1 MMNPKWFYLSLT
13 DEFLELENFL
23 KIKSMENKKKINN
36 QVFENLPEPL
46 KQLTNLFEDRERDI
60 VLLSC
65 LGVLSGCLPKVYGI
79 YGGRKVYSNLYF
91 FIVAPAASG
100 KGAVNYSIG
109 LVKSIHDKIK
119 NESEKEARDC
129 KKNKEIDNKDC
140 PKIRFKI
147 IAGNTSSSQ
156 IYSSL
161 ANSHYGSIIVES
173 EADTITGAMKNDWGD
188 FSDVLRK
195 AFHHEKL
202 SITRKKDDLSIEIEN
217 PRLSMV
223 LCGTPNQVKPLI
235 QSKENGLFSRFMY
248 FKFENYTSWQNVFE
262 NKEDLSQSFEAAGKD
277 LIYPLYGKLFN
288 NPNEIEFKLS
298 KEHIIHFNKL
308 MDYISNSVHE
318 NNPEEFISNVRRH
331 GLILF
336 RIAMTLTVIRN
347 HCNNTLDLSKAIIC
361 NEDDYNIAVS
371 LTKNLLRHALQIFS
385 EFGDSLLSQQ
395 DDELLFSLSE
405 TFSRK
410 EAVEKAEKYGI
421 PERTMD
427 EKLKQWRKKK
437 AIRKIKHGKYKRI
450 LG

>member
-1 MMNPKWFYLSLT
+1 MDKNMKI
-13 DEFLELENFL
+13 DEQ
-23 KIKSMENKKKINN
+23 IY
-36 QVFENLPEPL
+36 QNLPEPL
-46 KQLTNLFEDRERDI
+46 KQLTDLFEDRERDI

-79 YGGRKVYSNLYF
+79 YGGSKVYSNLYF

-100 KGAVNYSIG
+100 KGAVKYAIG
-109 LVKSIHDKIK
+109 LVKSIHEKIK
-119 NESEKEARDC
+119 NDSEQEAKDC
-129 KKNKEIDNKDC
+129 KKNKDIDNDDC
-140 PKIRFKI
+140 PGIKYKI

-161 ANSHYGSIIVES
+161 ADSHYGSIILES
-173 EADTITGAMKNDWGD
+173 EADSITGAMTNDWGN

-202 SITRKKDDLSIEIEN
+202 SITRKKDNLNLEIDN

-223 LCGTPNQVKPLI
+223 LCGTPDQVKPLI

-248 FKFENYTSWQNVFE
+248 FKFKNYSGWKDVFGYS
-262 NKEDLSQSFEAAGKD
+262 EDVSKHFESIGND
-277 LIYPLYGKLFN
+277 CIYPLYGKLFQ
-288 NPNEIEFKLS
+288 NPSEIEFKFSL
-298 KEHIIHFNKL
+298 EQMEYFNNLMTHIS
-308 MDYISNSVHE
+308 DSVVE
-318 NNPEEFISNVRRH
+318 NNSEDFISNVRRH

-336 RIAMTLTVIRN
+336 RIAMVLTVIRN
-347 HCNNTLDLSKAIIC
+347 YSNDNLDLSQDIIC
-361 NEDDYNIAVS
+361 NNVDYDIAAS

-385 EFGDSLLSQQ
+385 EFNDTLLNQQ
-395 DDELLFSLSE
+395 EDDLLFSLNE
-405 TFSRK
+405 TFMRK
-410 EAVEKAEKYGI
+410 EAIEKAEKFGI

-437 AIRKIKHGKYKRI
+437 VIRKIKHGKYKRV